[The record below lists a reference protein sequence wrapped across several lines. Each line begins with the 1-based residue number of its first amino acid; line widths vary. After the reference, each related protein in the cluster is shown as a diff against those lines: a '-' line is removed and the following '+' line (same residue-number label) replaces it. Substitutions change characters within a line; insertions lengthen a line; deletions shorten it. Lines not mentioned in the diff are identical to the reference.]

1 MLSDLLDVLSICFCV
16 VVASYHLYCLAR
28 WIGRQ
33 IHHYRTEL
41 RFYRAMERSRRA
53 SSRYLRIGREQISL
67 TIRANL
73 AQATL
78 RIADAQ
84 RELEGIERTGADRAG
99 GRA

>member
-1 MLSDLLDVLSICFCV
+1 
-16 VVASYHLYCLAR
+16 
-28 WIGRQ
+28 
-33 IHHYRTEL
+33 
-41 RFYRAMERSRRA
+41 MERSRRA